1 MMRPTR
7 LVDVLRYL
15 QEALGGADDRAHAD
29 AVWIELRG
37 ILSCRLVHYGT
48 IFFDSDC
55 LRVRISCET
64 PVSYFFVVRHAPSG
78 KTFHFDLIKENDTL
92 TPLRKPKK
100 VTVVILPPTEAAA
113 HAAAS

>member
-15 QEALGGADDRAHAD
+15 QEALGGTDGHAQAD
-29 AVWIELRG
+29 AVWIELRN
-37 ILSCRLVHYGT
+37 ILSCRLVHYGP
-48 IFFDSDC
+48 IFYDSDC
-55 LRVRISCET
+55 LRVRISYET
-64 PVSYFFVVRHAPSG
+64 PVSYFFMIRHAPTG

-100 VTVVILPPTEAAA
+100 VTVVILPQTAAVA